1 MKPGTVLD
9 AKIKLEDII
18 RKERR
23 DKKVEEVRRPL
34 LSTPTGK
41 RCRQEAGDWHQQE
54 DKEED
59 RKVVV
64 PVVKTPLGPYLVY
77 QSLEERRNS
86 LKKKVTSKIPDMSSS
101 PTLKPRRRA
110 LPGRRVAKR
119 SAREDQEVVGRVRN
133 ISKMFEMPKS
143 LLP

>member
-1 MKPGTVLD
+1 M
-9 AKIKLEDII
+9 
-18 RKERR
+18 
-23 DKKVEEVRRPL
+23 RRPL
-34 LSTPTGK
+34 LSTFTGK

-64 PVVKTPLGPYLVY
+64 PVVKTLLGPYLVY